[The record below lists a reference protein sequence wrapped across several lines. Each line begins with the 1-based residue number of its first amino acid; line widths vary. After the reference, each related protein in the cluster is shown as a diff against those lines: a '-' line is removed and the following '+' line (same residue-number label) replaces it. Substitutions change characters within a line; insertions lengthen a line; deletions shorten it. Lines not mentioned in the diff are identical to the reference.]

1 MSSVN
6 TVSGK
11 LADFICN
18 LQIEQLP
25 KSVIERTKTRLLDCL
40 ATGLAAHGLHVPSV
54 VLAFTE
60 GGVGPASVIGY
71 QKSLPI
77 VDAAFVNATLINGRS
92 QDDFMQKSHPGA
104 LTIPAA

>member
-1 MSSVN
+1 MGSIN

-11 LADFICN
+11 LAEFICN
-18 LQIEQLP
+18 LQIDQLP
-25 KSVIERTKTRLLDCL
+25 KSVIERAQTRLLDCL
-40 ATGLAAHGLHVPSV
+40 STGLAAHGLHVPSV

-60 GGVGPASVIGY
+60 GGSGPASVIGY

-92 QDDFMQKSHPGA
+92 QDAEFFKLVVA
-104 LTIPAA
+104 